1 MIQPGGRRVPGPCVS
16 PNSEHTAMDWEV
28 YPQGLTETLQWLDQR
43 YGKVPL
49 YITENGAAIDDV
61 VAPNGR
67 VDDVRRVEYLDSHL
81 RAAKEAIGTGVD
93 LRGYFVWSLLDNF
106 EWQSGFSKRFGIVR
120 VDFETQQ
127 RVPKA
132 SAQFYSDVIRT
143 NGGAIGG

>member
-1 MIQPGGRRVPGPCVS
+1 
-16 PNSEHTAMDWEV
+16 MDWEV
-28 YPQGLTETLQWLDQR
+28 YPQGLTETLRWLDQR

-49 YITENGAAIDDV
+49 YITENGAAIEDV
-61 VAPNGR
+61 VAPKGR
-67 VDDVRRVEYLDSHL
+67 VDDTRRVEYLHSHL

-93 LRGYFVWSLLDNF
+93 LRSYFVWSLLDSF
-106 EWQSGFSKRFGIVR
+106 RVAIRAFLSDSVSC